1 MDTKTGFKWVH
12 KHSCFYHLAINKD
25 MLPFLLFDYDETLA
39 DLFTSNPKPNVIQ
52 KLIKCLNKYNICII
66 SNQMGIL
73 KEKTSNENVQKNFE
87 DFIKKL
93 ENIQINIFYAT
104 CDDLYRKPNP
114 GMMNLMTKLL
124 NPSKIEFYC
133 GDAAGRNTDFGIN
146 DLYFANNNNIPFIL
160 PEDFFED
167 IGDNKSKT
175 KSKIGEKAKKLKSL
189 SLYKDDTWDNGILC
203 NNRKLFDLNTINDL
217 DSITGDIKIEDKHN
231 LIIMVGPQACGKS
244 TLSKYL
250 SKKYNLG
257 IINLDTQKTK
267 SKMNKVF
274 KEFKNNPDFN
284 GIIIDNTN
292 PDNNTRNYWLSK
304 VNNWNITIIYF
315 NIPKEISIH
324 LTKYRMFHGGSK
336 IPSIAINIYYK
347 KLIIP
352 KYNDSNIKVI
362 EYHKPIINSI
372 DFNYKLRFGNK

>member
-1 MDTKTGFKWVH
+1 MNKNIWLYEKT
-12 KHSCFYHLAINKD
+12 CFYCLKHNLKNKYK
-25 MLPFLLFDYDETLA
+25 PYLLFDYDGTLA

-52 KLIKCLNKYNICII
+52 KLIECSKNFNICIF
-66 SNQMGIL
+66 SNQMGIS
-73 KEKTSNENVQKNFE
+73 KEKTSNENVQKIFD
-87 DFIKKL
+87 DFINKI
-93 ENIQINIFYAT
+93 NIPISIFYAT
-104 CDDLYRKPNP
+104 EDDIYRKPNP

-133 GDAAGRNTDFGIN
+133 GDAAGRNKYFGIN

-189 SLYKDDTWDNGILC
+189 SLYKDDTWVNGILC

-267 SKMNKVF
+267 SKMNKLF
-274 KEFKNNPDFN
+274 EKFKNNQQIN

-304 VNNWNITIIYF
+304 VNNWKITIIYF
-315 NIPKEISIH
+315 NIPKQISIH
-324 LTKYRMFHGGSK
+324 LTRYRMYHGGSK

-347 KLIIP
+347 KLMIP

>member
-1 MDTKTGFKWVH
+1 
-12 KHSCFYHLAINKD
+12 
-25 MLPFLLFDYDETLA
+25 
-39 DLFTSNPKPNVIQ
+39 
-52 KLIKCLNKYNICII
+52 
-66 SNQMGIL
+66 MGIS
-73 KEKTSNENVQKNFE
+73 KEKTSNENVQKIFD
-87 DFIKKL
+87 DFINKI
-93 ENIQINIFYAT
+93 NIPISIFYAT
-104 CDDLYRKPNP
+104 EDDLYRKPNP
-114 GMMNLMTKLL
+114 GMMILMTKLL

-133 GDAAGRNTDFGIN
+133 GDASGRSKDFGIN

-189 SLYKDDTWDNGILC
+189 SLYKDDTWVNGILC

-267 SKMNKVF
+267 SKMNKLF
-274 KEFKNNPDFN
+274 EKFKNNQQIN

-304 VNNWNITIIYF
+304 VNNWKITIIYF
-315 NIPKEISIH
+315 NIPKQISIH
-324 LTKYRMFHGGSK
+324 LTRYRMYHGGSK

-347 KLIIP
+347 KLMIP